1 MTGYVHTINHRRGL
15 VAIDSDSGGFTIV
28 ELPGS
33 DPISLGDR
41 MQWDTDAL
49 GGAVY
54 VNQTKAGKVAVNVQA
69 HGVPEALLRRV
80 LRL

>member
-1 MTGYVHTINHRRGL
+1 MTGYVHTINRRRGL
-15 VAIDSDSGGFTIV
+15 VAIAADSGGFTII

-41 MQWDTDAL
+41 MRWDSDAL
-49 GGAVY
+49 DSAVY
-54 VNQTKAGKVAVNVQA
+54 FNQTKASRVAVNVQA
-69 HGVPEALLRRV
+69 HGVPEALVRRV